1 MVYRCVYCKAQY
13 EHSKSYSHN
22 SYECPKVRKKAK
34 AGIVA
39 VLVLSMLGLTGC
51 EAIKGLLPKEELPA
65 QANRAELQVYV
76 GDKVYKYVCGVNP
89 ETKAL
94 VDCKE
99 VQ

>member
-34 AGIVA
+34 AGIAA
-39 VLVLSMLGLTGC
+39 VLVACLLGLTGC
-51 EAIKGLLPKEELPA
+51 EAIKGLMPKSTLPD
-65 QANRAELQVYV
+65 NVDRAELVVYI
-76 GDKVYKYVCGVNP
+76 GEKSYKYVCSLS
-89 ETKAL
+89 EDKKSLA
-94 VDCKE
+94 DCVE